1 MKRLISVFLSLTM
14 VLIII
19 TGCGIVADA
28 PQAAAQG
35 DRLSIVSTIFP
46 QYDWVREILGDTAD
60 DFDLTLVLN
69 NRVDMHSFQPSVSDI
84 VRISTAD
91 LLIYVGGH
99 SDGWVED
106 ALRQAINPDMIVIN
120 LMELLGDAVF
130 TEAHHHHHHDHHDHD
145 HHNHDDDGH
154 GHHHH
159 DHNGHHHNNHDDEDH
174 DHAHHHDHHNRDD
187 DGHGHHHNNRDD
199 ENRDHAHHHDH
210 DHHDDDGHGHHHH
223 DHNGH
228 HHHDCDDEDCD
239 HDHYNHDHHHHDH
252 HHDHHH
258 HHGEADE
265 HVWLSLRN
273 AMIFTTAIADALSIL
288 SPENA
293 ALFAANLAAY
303 NARLSSLEQEYQAVI
318 DAAPIRTLLFG
329 DRFPFR
335 YLIEDYNLDYYAA
348 FPGCHAETEASFS
361 TIIFLSGRVDEL
373 GLRHVVVTESADKS
387 IARTIINNTQSADQ
401 QILVLDSM
409 QTSNALDR
417 QNGITYLS
425 IMEENLEVLR
435 QALS

>member
-1 MKRLISVFLSLTM
+1 
-14 VLIII
+14 
-19 TGCGIVADA
+19 
-28 PQAAAQG
+28 
-35 DRLSIVSTIFP
+35 
-46 QYDWVREILGDTAD
+46 
-60 DFDLTLVLN
+60 
-69 NRVDMHSFQPSVSDI
+69 
-84 VRISTAD
+84 
-91 LLIYVGGH
+91 
-99 SDGWVED
+99 
-106 ALRQAINPDMIVIN
+106 
-120 LMELLGDAVF
+120 
-130 TEAHHHHHHDHHDHD
+130 
-145 HHNHDDDGH
+145 
-154 GHHHH
+154 
-159 DHNGHHHNNHDDEDH
+159 
-174 DHAHHHDHHNRDD
+174 
-187 DGHGHHHNNRDD
+187 
-199 ENRDHAHHHDH
+199 
-210 DHHDDDGHGHHHH
+210 
-223 DHNGH
+223 
-228 HHHDCDDEDCD
+228 
-239 HDHYNHDHHHHDH
+239 
-252 HHDHHH
+252 
-258 HHGEADE
+258 
-265 HVWLSLRN
+265 
-273 AMIFTTAIADALSIL
+273 MIFTTAIADALSIL